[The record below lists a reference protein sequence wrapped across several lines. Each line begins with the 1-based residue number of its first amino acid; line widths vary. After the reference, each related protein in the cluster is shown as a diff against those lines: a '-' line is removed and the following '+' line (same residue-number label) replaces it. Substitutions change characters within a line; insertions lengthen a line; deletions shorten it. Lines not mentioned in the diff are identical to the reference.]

1 MSTNTNASNGAGNKA
16 KKEIPTR
23 LGVSENEI
31 NKDIANWAA
40 DRDAKGNIIPGTE
53 GKTIAVV
60 CGAPYFKDN
69 MMEISNDNPDGT
81 TDTTATGVTV
91 IEPDEQGKTDLGIV
105 EGPGVFIGTV
115 EKEAKKDKESKK
127 DKDVQK
133 EEDDEKT
140 K

>member
-53 GKTIAVV
+53 GKTITFVY
-60 CGAPYFKDN
+60 GAPYFKGDR
-69 MMEISNDNPDGT
+69 MEISNDNPDGT
-81 TDTTATGVTV
+81 TDTTTTGVTV
-91 IEPDEQGKTDLGIV
+91 IDPDEQGKTDLRIV
-105 EGPGVFIGTV
+105 EGPGIFIGTV
-115 EKEAKKDKESKK
+115 EKEAKKDKESKE

-133 EEDDEKT
+133 EDDDKI